1 MKRFRRLFQALMVLA
16 LALII
21 LHTISAEQSANPKA
35 PVTKAVQKGPVQP
48 NSSQVPLPGPPP
60 LPVNCGSQKVHIP
73 AAAQDAKPIITVNA
87 LASGGSGQIQYP
99 EASPAACASPCQ
111 NKVSLN
117 TELVI
122 TIHAK
127 NPGGVKNIGVTVT
140 PPNGP
145 SYGIERT
152 AAPDANQCVYPSLS
166 VLGHNGAG
174 GIGGTP
180 ILFRMNQSTSKATVL
195 VRATNFNGQSALY
208 AVTYFV
214 KASTPPVTPPPTA
227 NKACVSVNFGFTWGS
242 YPAELAGQE
251 LPITVHFHG
260 EFKGPPLPKS
270 TALKSFDLAKT
281 YKVLYP
287 YSPTWTGVK
296 ETFSNLMPG
305 PWSVTAQYVSGL
317 GGLKHYDTP
326 ITCAGTVSAG
336 TVCRIFYFNHDKQT
350 CSNR

>member
-21 LHTISAEQSANPKA
+21 LHTISAEQSANQKLVIA
-35 PVTKAVQKGPVQP
+35 KAVQKTLAQPVSP
-48 NSSQVPLPGPPP
+48 GVPHPGPTPP
-60 LPVNCGSQKVHIP
+60 PPNCGPQKVRIP
-73 AAAQDAKPIITVNA
+73 TAAQDSKPIIIINA

-260 EFKGPPLPKS
+260 EYKGSIKPKNK
-270 TALKSFDLAKT
+270 ALTSFDLTKT

-287 YSPTWTGVK
+287 NSSTWSGVR
-296 ETFSNLMPG
+296 ETFNNLIPG
-305 PWSVTAQYVSGL
+305 SWLVTAQYVSGM
-317 GGLKHYDTP
+317 GGLKHYQTAMAC
-326 ITCAGTVSAG
+326 TGTVPAG
-336 TVCRIFYFNHDKQT
+336 VVCRPFYFNHDKQT
-350 CSNR
+350 CSSQ